1 MDHRR
6 VDGRA
11 GVVRASALKP
21 VQAAP
26 RECAEEPYTW
36 PWHGDT
42 RLGLCMQPA
51 IEAGA
56 YIHPKKLICMD
67 HAKAMA
73 YTIYIYSIM
82 KRAVPHPWLTVINIV
97 NLTDDDDA
105 AVTSDLVKLH
115 QPAAC

>member
-1 MDHRR
+1 
-6 VDGRA
+6 
-11 GVVRASALKP
+11 
-21 VQAAP
+21 
-26 RECAEEPYTW
+26 
-36 PWHGDT
+36 
-42 RLGLCMQPA
+42 MQPA